1 MRCMVQVKQSTQ
13 VITTRRELR
22 LKRLESDRL
31 KNMPAAIWQL
41 IVRGNIC
48 IGFSIGSIGSIGKL
62 VWLQVVGGCWELLCN
77 QLIKPHSCRPVHQ
90 SMTPGAHLSS
100 SESKLVVT

>member
-1 MRCMVQVKQSTQ
+1 MIEIQMRCMVQVKQSTQ

-48 IGFSIGSIGSIGKL
+48 IGLVLVNYYGCKWLEVAGSCFVI
-62 VWLQVVGGCWELLCN
+62 N
-77 QLIKPHSCRPVHQ
+77 
-90 SMTPGAHLSS
+90 
-100 SESKLVVT
+100 